1 MKNIVAFDVETTGL
15 NKLEDFIIQLS
26 AIKFTPD
33 FQVLESKNWYIL
45 PLHKFRIAPAAFEA
59 HGISEEFLH
68 ENGLS
73 MKEVGPEFVQ
83 MCEGCDLLTYNG
95 NRFDIQFII
104 KDLAMVGI
112 KFDIENR
119 VLYDA
124 YALECKL
131 YSRTLSEVYKRR
143 TGMVLEGAHDA
154 LNDIRAT
161 ISVFQDQ
168 VREIGEPL
176 DVISKYEECNIF
188 CIEGSL
194 RRVTNSDKDKDEK
207 IVFSGGKYKDSEFIH
222 VCKIDPSYIKWF
234 MTTIGEGTKRKLREY
249 YKKYKEIY
257 S

>member
-15 NKLEDFIIQLS
+15 NKQEDFIIQLS
-26 AIKFTPD
+26 AIKFTPNFEILD
-33 FQVLESKNWYIL
+33 QKNWYIL
-45 PLHKFRIAPAAFEA
+45 PIHKFRIAPAALET
-59 HGISEEFLH
+59 HGITEEFLKTH
-68 ENGLS
+68 GQS
-73 MKEVGPEFVQ
+73 MSVVGPEFVQ

-95 NRFDIQFII
+95 NKFDIQFVI

-124 YALECKL
+124 YALECRL

-154 LNDIRAT
+154 MNDIKAT

-168 VREIGEPL
+168 IREIGAPL
-176 DVISKYEECNIF
+176 EEISKFDECNIF

-194 RRVTNSDKDKDEK
+194 RRANKPNKDEM
-207 IVFSGGKYKDSEFIH
+207 IVFNYGKYKDSEFIH

-249 YKKYKEIY
+249 YIKYKDIY